1 MKIFKLSALALAST
15 LVLAGCGSDND
26 NTVSTPK
33 PGVPVPPPVDN
44 SLSEIDQ
51 AKEMIRTAKLF
62 VSDNYAVK
70 TAYENVGD
78 ILTDKQQNRF
88 SDALSVPQGIYYYM
102 EMKNLNKIT
111 AADINKLANNRDFMT
126 AMSGLV
132 LKPNSNF
139 MATLTPQGKFELSG
153 TTEVQSSDTD
163 YIYNPKTNRYEET
176 VLSTDKFTSIYDGYI
191 NSLTSNTSAKSFAG
205 KFGFNSL
212 KIGTGAEAITLT
224 AANQGLNITGEF
236 SDKVAVNDDFDLDET
251 HDAGIKLEKATA
263 TLKDVKLVANDS
275 VIEAKNLKF
284 AILDVTNTLPDGSE
298 FFITLPYQ
306 IELTGN
312 MKKDKPATDV
322 KITVNAKA
330 NEADLKKVI
339 KLNKDYELEEQAGKF
354 VGMDILLSLEGK
366 VTKDKGAVIPLNF
379 QANLK
384 RTARDVIKL
393 EGLTATVEGKTLFV
407 EGQTNLNTDYSVKS
421 SQLKVKQNNAFVILN
436 VDKDNKFIKNSTG
449 KLADIMVG
457 NKDFGDLMDNKGKI
471 TAKFTD
477 NSLIVL

>member
-1 MKIFKLSALALAST
+1 MKLFKLSALALAST
-15 LVLAGCGSDND
+15 LALAGCGSDND
-26 NTVSTPK
+26 TIGNGTPSTPT
-33 PGVPVPPPVDN
+33 PPPVDN
-44 SLSEIDQ
+44 SLSELEQ

-70 TAYENVGD
+70 TAYENVGE

-88 SDALSVPQGIYYYM
+88 SDALSVPGGIYYYM
-102 EMKNLNKIT
+102 EMKNLKNIN
-111 AADINKLANNRDFMT
+111 AADINKLANNQDFKN

-132 LKPNSNF
+132 LKPSSNF
-139 MATLTPQGKFELSG
+139 TATLSAQGKFELSG

-176 VLSTDKFTSIYDGYI
+176 ILSTDKFTSVYDGYI
-191 NSLTSNTSAKSFAG
+191 NSLTSNTSAKNFAG

-224 AANQGLNITGEF
+224 AANQGLNITGDF

-251 HDAGIKLEKATA
+251 HDARIKLEKAMA

-306 IELTGN
+306 LELTGH

-322 KITVNAKA
+322 EITVNAKA
-330 NEADLKKVI
+330 NEADVKNFI
-339 KLNKDYELEEQAGKF
+339 KLDKDYELEEQPGKF
-354 VGMDILLSLEGK
+354 VGMDVLLSLKGK

-457 NKDFGDLMDNKGKI
+457 TKDFGDLMDNKGKI